1 MRNRLQ
7 PFASKPTASPT
18 VGEGAWSSTPHSA
31 LRTPRFKSAFTLIEI
46 LVVISIIAILTAL
59 ILATAGYAMSRARRA
74 RVETELA
81 TLETAIQ
88 SYKSAKGFYP
98 QDNPNN
104 YSMSPLFYELTGTTV
119 TIYGSGTIARPSSY
133 YSATTGDTFNAM
145 KATSDFFTV
154 YGAGV
159 TGFVNAS
166 SDPSQVQNFFGA
178 TGKSARVGHLV
189 TNGVPY
195 TIFGVVVSGP
205 VQLTTTNGST
215 ISPWFYTSSNP
226 ANTPGS
232 YDLWMDVYYSGKT
245 NRISNWSRNPQP
257 Q

>member
-1 MRNRLQ
+1 MRNHLQ
-7 PFASKPTASPT
+7 VRNRKFVP
-18 VGEGAWSSTPHSA
+18 
-31 LRTPRFKSAFTLIEI
+31 AFTLIEI
-46 LVVISIIAILTAL
+46 LVVISIIAILSAL
-59 ILATAGYAMSRARRA
+59 ILATAGHAMGVARRS
-74 RVETELA
+74 RVQTELA
-81 TLETAIQ
+81 TLVTAIQ

-104 YSMSPLFYELTGTTV
+104 YSISPLFYELTGTAITV
-119 TIYGSGTIARPSSY
+119 YNSSPPRPASY
-133 YSATTGDTFNAM
+133 YSETTGDTFNAM

-166 SDPSQVQNFFGA
+166 SDPSQVRNFFGA
-178 TGKSARVGHLV
+178 TGKSARVGHLI

-205 VQLTTTNGST
+205 VQFATTNGST
-215 ISPWFYTSSNP
+215 ISPWFYNSSNP
-226 ANTPGS
+226 TNNPGS

-245 NRISNWSRNPQP
+245 NRISNWSQNPQP